1 MESSAEGLETWK
13 GKAVELFG
21 LKGSANLNGRV
32 GHVRG
37 TAEGSA
43 GRLNVFLQASGPRID
58 QRAREVSIRPS
69 NLKKIVEGGN
79 RNYAAQLAAGGGLFA
94 SQRTRLVQRSIATLG
109 DANREFMDSGRDGGM
124 TINIL
129 KNDHLSS
136 LSSCSSSFIINHHE

>member
-1 MESSAEGLETWK
+1 MRETTAAK
-13 GKAVELFG
+13 DRILQRYDLSTA
-21 LKGSANLNGRV
+21 ANKTKNDPRQGR
-32 GHVRG
+32 
-37 TAEGSA
+37 AM
-43 GRLNVFLQASGPRID
+43 N
-58 QRAREVSIRPS
+58 
-69 NLKKIVEGGN
+69 N

-94 SQRTRLVQRSIATLG
+94 SQRTRLVQRSITTLG